1 MKCVTVAPNRLVY
14 SLTPRGVIRKTRL
27 TYEFMKYSLDFYRD
41 ARQHLRRSLVQAVAQ
56 RRRIAVYG
64 TGDAAELVF
73 LLIREMGLELVAVFD
88 GESDRQF
95 LGHPVLPID
104 RHGEVA
110 YDVMVVA
117 VLERPA
123 GTIKLLRQLGVPDT
137 KVLMLR
143 PDWSATQPAAN
154 GTARSGRVMAM
165 LTTASSDLQ
174 TRPAEEWVIEP
185 RGRSALGQVREIW
198 VYRRLFVYFGKRS
211 IERLY
216 QNTALGPIWL
226 FIRPLF
232 PIAIRD
238 AGLRRRARR
247 GGPGRALF
255 PLRPRGLVGVGSV
268 QQLPDVGDT
277 QPADEP
283 RVSGPHVLPAGHR
296 ARRRPCR
303 SPSSTS

>member
-1 MKCVTVAPNRLVY
+1 MDVESRRDLQLLEALERESTITQRTLATRLGIALGLTNLYLKRLIRKGYVKCVTVAPNRLVY
-14 SLTPRGVIRKTRL
+14 SLTPRGVMRKTRL

-88 GESDRQF
+88 GASDRPF
-95 LGHPVLPID
+95 LGHPVLPIE

-154 GTARSGRVMAM
+154 GIA
-165 LTTASSDLQ
+165 
-174 TRPAEEWVIEP
+174 
-185 RGRSALGQVREIW
+185 GQ
-198 VYRRLFVYFGKRS
+198 G
-211 IERLY
+211 
-216 QNTALGPIWL
+216 A
-226 FIRPLF
+226 
-232 PIAIRD
+232 
-238 AGLRRRARR
+238 
-247 GGPGRALF
+247 
-255 PLRPRGLVGVGSV
+255 
-268 QQLPDVGDT
+268 
-277 QPADEP
+277 
-283 RVSGPHVLPAGHR
+283 
-296 ARRRPCR
+296 
-303 SPSSTS
+303 